1 MKSKFAKLCSIILT
15 ISILSSLLSITSV
28 NAKTTETMATG
39 SLYDGSNFGNA
50 KSINNVDDYMT
61 YASESLPMASIYST
75 ASTLPSSVDNSQ
87 SPFFPEIDT
96 QGDLGSCVSWGQT
109 YYQFTYEMNRSMGIA
124 TTPENTFSPKWTFNF
139 ANGGDDSGSWDDDT
153 YELTKELGCV
163 TLGMLPI
170 DDDFLTWSP
179 VEEIWKTALKYRIK
193 DYQVFKAIGR
203 SDSQITSVDDED
215 LLPIKTALANK
226 EVLAVT
232 SYIYCLEYDYLKTN
246 PSVPENYKYEKQKV
260 VTHKTGFTGR
270 HRMAIVGY
278 NDNIWTD
285 INGNNAVDNGE
296 MGAFKLANS
305 WGKSYCNDGF
315 IWVAYDALNEISY
328 VSGGPQ
334 NDVRYRL
341 FDDVTRI
348 DVLPYDSDSSIYLK
362 YTLNSCDRSQTKMY
376 ITAEKSDGTSYTYEA
391 GPKRKH
397 GMYNS
402 TYSYD
407 GTTEAHDGTMVYAL
421 SNVVPDITSET
432 LDDYTWSVKFEDTK
446 ADGKVFTVKNAEIVD
461 EKANRIFRP
470 SNTYAFVL
478 DGNTKT
484 VSFPEVKTT
493 TIGDANKDGNIK
505 IGDATMVQMFIAN
518 WVDEADIDLKASD
531 ANKDSDISIVDA
543 THIQLYIA
551 RLDGYAYVGEVITNT
566 DDTYIEPETQPTT
579 PQDNKVNFKNTLNW
593 SGTISCYYWSDS
605 NKSMTVWPGD
615 AMTHTETDSSGNKI
629 YSFDVPENAT
639 YIIFTNGTYQT
650 VDVKYSGGN
659 INYYPKF
666 TPNSTGQYEVAT
678 Y

>member
-1 MKSKFAKLCSIILT
+1 MNKSIKSCSIMLIITILASVF
-15 ISILSSLLSITSV
+15 SIVTV
-28 NAKTTETMATG
+28 NAKDVELMPTG
-39 SLYDGSNFGNA
+39 NLSDDSNFE
-50 KSINNVDDYMT
+50 NVTVIESVDEYMA
-61 YASESLPMASIYST
+61 YASENLPMASTYDN
-75 ASTLPSSVDNSQ
+75 ANALPESVDNSQ

-139 ANGGDDSGSWDDDT
+139 ANGGDDTGSWDDDT

-163 TLGMLPI
+163 TLGMLPV

-179 VEEIWKTALKYRIK
+179 EEEIWKTALKYRIK
-193 DYQVFKAIGR
+193 DYQVFKNIGR
-203 SDSQITSVDDED
+203 TDSQITSVNDSD
-215 LLPIKTALANK
+215 LDVIKTALANQ
-226 EVLAVT
+226 EVLAVS

-246 PSVPENYKYEKQKV
+246 PSVPENDKFANQKV
-260 VTHKTGFTGR
+260 VTHKTAFTGK

-285 INGNNAVDNGE
+285 INDNDTVDSGE

-305 WGKSYCNDGF
+305 WGKSYGNDGF
-315 IWVAYDALNEISY
+315 IWVAYDALNEYSA
-328 VSGGPQ
+328 VSGGPH
-334 NDVRYRL
+334 NNIRYRL

-376 ITAEKSDGTSYTYEA
+376 ITAEKADGTTYTYEA

-421 SNVVPDITSET
+421 SNVVPGITSDT
-432 LDDYTWSVKFEDTK
+432 LADYTWSVKFEDST

-461 EKANRIFRP
+461 ENTNRLFKP

-478 DGNTKT
+478 DGSSKT
-484 VSFPEVKTT
+484 VIFPEVKTT
-493 TIGDANKDGNIK
+493 LIGDANKDKDIK
-505 IGDATMVQMFIAN
+505 IGDATLVQMFIAHWAN
-518 WVDEADIDLKASD
+518 ESELDLKASD
-531 ANKDSDISIVDA
+531 ANKDGDISIVDA

-551 RLDGYAYVGEVITNT
+551 RLEGSAYVGDVISNI
-566 DDTYIEPETQPTT
+566 DDTYTEPEILPTT
-579 PQDNKVNFKNTLNW
+579 PKGNTVYFKNTLNW
-593 SGTISCYYWSDS
+593 SGDIYCYYWSDS
-605 NKSMTVWPGD
+605 NKSMTVWPGK
-615 AMTHTETDSSGNKI
+615 AMTLAETNATGQKI
-629 YSFDVPENAT
+629 YSYDVPSNAT
-639 YIIFTNGTYQT
+639 YIIFSNGTYQT
-650 VDVKYSGGN
+650 VDINYSGG
-659 INYYPKF
+659 IVKYYPLSL
-666 TPNSTGQYEVAT
+666 PDSVGLYDVSTY
-678 Y
+678 